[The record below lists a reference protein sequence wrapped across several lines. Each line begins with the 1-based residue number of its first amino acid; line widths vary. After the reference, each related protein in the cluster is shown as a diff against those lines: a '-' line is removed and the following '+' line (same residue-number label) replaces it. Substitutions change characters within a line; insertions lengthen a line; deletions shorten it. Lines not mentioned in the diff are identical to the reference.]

1 MTAKQKTGI
10 RIALLIVLIALPALS
25 VRNWLN
31 HSKPLKQELRQ
42 LEEQTETARELLS
55 RQIILQRNLNRSIDA
70 LQSLTPQIPPR
81 NDEYAWAYET
91 LSRCAR
97 QAQLLI
103 NSCEE
108 AAPHSPGDDRPYEVL
123 LTAEGGN
130 RQLTAFFQAL
140 EKENP
145 LLRIKTLSITS
156 PIGTE
161 DFRQIQIRI
170 QWPSPITI
178 EGHSLL

>member
-1 MTAKQKTGI
+1 MTAGKQTAI
-10 RIALLIVLIALPALS
+10 RIAVLIALAALP
-25 VRNWLN
+25 VLCARHWRA
-31 HSKPLKQELRQ
+31 HSEPLKQELRQ
-42 LEEQTETARELLS
+42 LEEKTEAARELLS
-55 RQIILQRNLNRSIDA
+55 RQIILQRNLDRSIDA
-70 LQSLTPQIPPR
+70 LQSLAPYIPPR

-97 QAQLLI
+97 QTQILI

-108 AAPHSPGDDRPYEVL
+108 AAPRAPGNDRPYEVL
-123 LTAEGGN
+123 LTVEGGN
-130 RQLTAFFQAL
+130 RQLTAFFQTL

-170 QWPSPITI
+170 QWPPHPPI
-178 EGHSLL
+178 EGGYSG